1 MKTLAMSA
9 VLISITLLA
18 GCSPQAEPSQSPT
31 VDSQPGTS
39 EEQAEPSLDA
49 SVLEIVIASYSKF
62 ETLGMTETATSDGE
76 VFTLLYDPSLE
87 DYQAVIL
94 DRTTGEATL
103 VFETDYFTLF
113 SIYLIAQHGEGA
125 FTKEEEDVYLVE
137 DENYGSIRFFVEDG
151 LIVGAEGK
159 DQSWNA
165 SFDYAVDEQ
174 MKQLLLLERQELLD
188 SFTD

>member
-1 MKTLAMSA
+1 MSRVILAA
-9 VLISITLLA
+9 LISLVLLA
-18 GCSPQAEPSQSPT
+18 GCSPQAGQSQSPT

-39 EEQAEPSLDA
+39 EQQAERSLDA
-49 SVLEIVIASYSKF
+49 SLLEMVIASYSKF
-62 ETLGMTETATSDGE
+62 ETLGMTETATSNGE
-76 VFTLLYDPSLE
+76 VFTLVYDPSLE

-113 SIYLIAQHGEGA
+113 SIYLIAQRGEGA
-125 FTKEEEDVYLVE
+125 FTKEAEDVYLVE

-165 SFDYAVDEQ
+165 SFEYAVDAQ